1 MNFTKIALGIITLAI
16 LGVFIANQ
24 LDSTST
30 HESKVIGQNSAG
42 VSSSTQS
49 EIAGTDANT
58 QGTAQQSPSNNPANN
73 QASKLGRPISPEERN
88 KRVQTKD
95 MVMGASKQAV
105 SGSQVTFHILV
116 KLKDGTVAI
125 DSRKEAGPWKGVLG
139 NGSMMNGLNE
149 GIHGMFQ
156 GGKRAI
162 WIPAHLAY
170 GTGGIPGQIPPNA
183 DLYAEVEMVS
193 VF

>member
-1 MNFTKIALGIITLAI
+1 MSIGKIAIGLTTLSV
-16 LGVFIANQ
+16 LGVWMITRMG
-24 LDSTST
+24 STS
-30 HESKVIGQNSAG
+30 GD
-42 VSSSTQS
+42 
-49 EIAGTDANT
+49 DATNDV
-58 QGTAQQSPSNNPANN
+58 QSPEIEAIDASNGTVGQSQTTMTQPPASSNV
-73 QASKLGRPISPEERN
+73 GRPISDEERK

-95 MVMGASKQAV
+95 LVIGASKQAI
-105 SGSQVTFHILV
+105 SGSQVTFHILI

-125 DSRKEAGPWKGVLG
+125 DSRKEADPWKGVLG

-170 GTGGIPGQIPPNA
+170 GTGGIPGQIPPDA
-183 DLYAEVEMVS
+183 DLYVEVEMVS
-193 VF
+193 VY

>member
-1 MNFTKIALGIITLAI
+1 MSFTKIAFGIITLAI
-16 LGVFIANQ
+16 LGIFIANH
-24 LDSTST
+24 LDSRSAGD
-30 HESKVIGQNSAG
+30 SNVIGLNSAG
-42 VSSSTQS
+42 VSPSAQS
-49 EIAGTDANT
+49 ESAGADANT
-58 QGTAQQSPSNNPANN
+58 QGTAQQSPSNNP
-73 QASKLGRPISPEERN
+73 ASKLGRPISPEERN

-95 MVMGASKQAV
+95 LVMGASKQAV
-105 SGSQVTFHILV
+105 SGSQVTFHILM

-125 DSRKEAGPWKGVLG
+125 DSHKETEPWKGVLG

-149 GIHGMFQ
+149 GLLGMFQ